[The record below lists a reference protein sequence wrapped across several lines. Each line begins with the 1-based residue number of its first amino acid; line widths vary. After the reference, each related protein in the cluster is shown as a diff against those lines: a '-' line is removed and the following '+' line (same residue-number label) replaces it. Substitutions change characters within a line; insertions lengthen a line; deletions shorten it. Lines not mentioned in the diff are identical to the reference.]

1 MSDKKKLFRSSKDR
15 WIAGVLGGI
24 SSYFGWN
31 STLVRVLYIVLML
44 TPGIGM
50 AAILA
55 YVVMIAI
62 IPAEDAPTSFFNQLK
77 SIYQNQSTSKK
88 SRKVIHGVEEE
99 DVNRNKKRG

>member
-24 SSYFGWN
+24 SSYFDWN

-62 IPAEDAPTSFFNQLK
+62 IPAEDAPASFFNQLK